1 IEVNI
6 IEKSIEESDL
16 NKEKLDE
23 EDFENEEIEG
33 VNLEG
38 KIVAKRIKELMT
50 TTGNNVFKVLDK
62 ETGEYR
68 PIKYKDIVILLR
80 ATKNWSE
87 SLLDELGQEGIPA
100 YADTGSGYFESIEI
114 RTIMSLLRV

>member
-1 IEVNI
+1 
-6 IEKSIEESDL
+6 
-16 NKEKLDE
+16 
-23 EDFENEEIEG
+23 
-33 VNLEG
+33 
-38 KIVAKRIKELMT
+38 MT

-100 YADTGSGYFESIEI
+100 YAELSII
-114 RTIMSLLRV
+114 QCRMFLLLQY